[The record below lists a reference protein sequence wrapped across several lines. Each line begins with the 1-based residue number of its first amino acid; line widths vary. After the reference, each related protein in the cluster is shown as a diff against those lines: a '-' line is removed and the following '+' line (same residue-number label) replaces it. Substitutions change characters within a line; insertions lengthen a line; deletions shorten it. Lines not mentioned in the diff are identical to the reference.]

1 MDHYAYYPQQPQYSM
16 LNRRTKY
23 KSKNIFGLLQKI
35 LFFPVQALISMYKCI
50 LGWNFYE
57 ELDSW
62 YIVWHIFLRP
72 AYLND
77 LTSDWFVDMEP
88 VGLAVDWVYGHLY
101 WTDTVYRA
109 VMMSNLDGT
118 GRVTIVTKDLIIPR
132 GIAVHPDR
140 RFVQNYAS

>member
-1 MDHYAYYPQQPQYSM
+1 M
-16 LNRRTKY
+16 
-23 KSKNIFGLLQKI
+23 
-35 LFFPVQALISMYKCI
+35 
-50 LGWNFYE
+50 
-57 ELDSW
+57 
-62 YIVWHIFLRP
+62 RP
-72 AYLND
+72 NSHSN
-77 LTSDWFVDMEP
+77 LTSDLFIGMEP